1 MSHVVPTARSGRGRQ
16 RGGDRVR
23 DRGAGLLL
31 AIGFVTMIG
40 GISAGLTGMIT
51 SGLQNRVA
59 LDAVRNRQYAADA
72 AIESTVAQV
81 RQLDR
86 GSTGSC
92 NSSGGSTT
100 STLNDST
107 IRVDWRTACT
117 VVRGADG
124 LIVSQRNAVFD
135 ACLDTGATCVGDA
148 VIITAQIN
156 FEQAATGTVTK
167 TYVQS
172 WSVGP

>member
-1 MSHVVPTARSGRGRQ
+1 VSRTDRRTADRLT
-16 RGGDRVR
+16 GDRRLR

-40 GISAGLTGMIT
+40 GITAGLTGMLT
-51 SGLQNRVA
+51 SGLQNRIT
-59 LDAVRNRQYAADA
+59 LDNVRNRQYAADA
-72 AIESTVAQV
+72 AVESTIAQV

-86 GSTGSC
+86 TTTGSC
-92 NSSGGSTT
+92 SSSGGSTT
-100 STLNDST
+100 SSLNGST

-124 LIVSQRNAVFD
+124 VVVSQRNAVFN
-135 ACLDTGATCVGDA
+135 ACVDTGAACATDA
-148 VIITAQIN
+148 VIIAAQVN
-156 FEQAATGTVTK
+156 FEQGATGAVTK

-172 WSVGP
+172 WSVSP